1 MSSILREYRCPK
13 CQKLLFRGLLID
25 SQIEIKC
32 SRCREI
38 RVLMGEK
45 EEPLL
50 CYKAECANRVTAE
63 MLKEDHEKAEA

>member
-13 CQKLLFRGLLID
+13 CQKLLFKGLLVG
-25 SQIEIKC
+25 SEIEIKC
-32 SRCREI
+32 QRCREI
-38 RVLMGEK
+38 QILQGES

-63 MLKEDHEKAEA
+63 MMKQGKQKAEA